1 VHSLLKRQLKKYLS
15 GGSVV
20 PEQMKDFINSVD
32 QAYRQFDED
41 REMLER
47 SLELSSQELMQA
59 NSEMRATLQA
69 FPDLVFSV
77 DRDGIIG
84 NIKAGSN
91 VKVLLK
97 HSDYLGRRIQDIPSK
112 EIADKF
118 SEALE
123 QVAETGNLVRIEYE
137 LGMGQTKRNPRVKQF
152 YEARLLPITDKQIF
166 VIIRN
171 ITKSKRAQL
180 ALVEEKE
187 RLAVTLRSIV
197 DGVVT
202 TDTDG
207 RVVMMN
213 KALEEMTGWRQTEA
227 YGRHC
232 TEVVTLVG
240 DRDNAPL
247 KDTLDR
253 AFLQKNIVNVAE
265 NLTLIGRN
273 HKKNIVA
280 MSVAPIMDQNGRL
293 YGAILVVRDMAEKL
307 KLEEEL
313 IKSERM
319 ESIGILAGGIAH
331 DFNNVLGA
339 ILGNISLAK
348 MYLDADEKSR
358 HILERAE
365 KASNR
370 AKELTQQLLTFSKGG
385 APIKKAS
392 YLPEMLK
399 ETVLFMLSGSKVRSE
414 FEIQSNLWLVDID
427 KGQICQVINNLV
439 INAVQAMPAGGLLKV
454 SAENALLAD
463 DDRRD
468 SPAGFVRIDITD
480 NGTGIERDKIPHI
493 FEPYYTTKKDGS
505 GLGLA
510 TSYSIIQKHGG
521 RIEAA
526 SEVGVGTTFTL
537 LLPVSQE
544 DNVEGAGIEGYEL
557 QGEGRILVMDDDETI
572 LEVMHGYLE
581 FLGYDDVCVKNGE
594 AAIQAYKEALRKD
607 RPFTAVIMDL
617 TVPGGKG
624 GKEVLEDLLKI
635 DKDVRAIV
643 SSGYSQD
650 SVMSDFR
657 QYGFKGVLLKPYSV
671 ENFARILSEVV
682 NA

>member
-15 GGSVV
+15 DGFVV
-20 PEQMKDFINSVD
+20 PEEMKEFVDSVNR
-32 QAYRQFDED
+32 AYKQFDED

-47 SLELSSQELMQA
+47 SLELSSRELMQA

-77 DRDGIIG
+77 DRNGIIG
-84 NIKAGSN
+84 NVKAGRN

-118 SEALE
+118 SEAIE
-123 QVAETGNLVRIEYE
+123 RVALTGELVRIEYK
-137 LGMGQTKRNPRVKQF
+137 LGTTRTQQNQRVKQF
-152 YEARLLPITDKQIF
+152 FEARLLPITDKQIF

-171 ITKSKRAQL
+171 ITESKHAQL

-202 TDTDG
+202 TDIDG

-213 KALEEMTGWRQTEA
+213 KAVEEMTGRSQEESC
-227 YGRHC
+227 GRNC

-240 DRDNAPL
+240 ARDNAPL
-247 KDTLDR
+247 KDVLGQ
-253 AFLQKNIVNVAE
+253 AFLGKTIIDVVE
-265 NLTLIGRN
+265 NLTLIGRSGEK
-273 HKKNIVA
+273 HIVNV
-280 MSVAPIMDQNGRL
+280 SVAPIMGRNEKL
-293 YGAILVVRDMAEKL
+293 YGAILVIRDIAEKI

-313 IKSERM
+313 IKSERI

-348 MYLDADEKSR
+348 MYLESDEKSR
-358 HILERAE
+358 QILERAE
-365 KASNR
+365 KAANR
-370 AKELTQQLLTFSKGG
+370 AKELTQQLLTFTKGG

-414 FEIQSNLWLVDID
+414 FEIQSNLKLVDID

-454 SAENALLAD
+454 SAENVILPK
-463 DDRRD
+463 D
-468 SPAGFVRIDITD
+468 SSNIKSEGFVKIDIID
-480 NGTGIERDKIPHI
+480 NGSGIERKKLPHI

-510 TSYSIIQKHGG
+510 TSYSIIKRHGG
-521 RIEAA
+521 RIEVA
-526 SEVGVGTTFTL
+526 SEVGLGTTFSL
-537 LLPVSQE
+537 LLPVSRE
-544 DNVEGAGIEGYEL
+544 DNVEGAGAEGYEL

-581 FLGYDDVCVKNGE
+581 FLGYDDVCVKNGD
-594 AAIQAYKEALRKD
+594 AAIEAFKEAKQTG
-607 RPFTAVIMDL
+607 RPFDVVIMDL

-624 GKEVLEDLLKI
+624 GKEVLAELLKI
-635 DKDVRAIV
+635 DKHIRAIV

-650 SVMSDFR
+650 SVMSDFQR
-657 QYGFKGVLLKPYSV
+657 YGFKGVLLKPYSV
-671 ENFARILSEVV
+671 ENFARVLGEVV